1 MRAKGD
7 EMSEYGADYLRRLR
21 EAVEK
26 FEEAFDAWM
35 ATQVESNHLA
45 ARGLMPT
52 VWTKDDQDEAVVRRL
67 EVEVAECAGSA
78 GRGGAVAGA
87 YSGVQGR
94 GLIDPISN
102 W

>member
-45 ARGLMPT
+45 ARGVMPT

-67 EVEVAECAGSA
+67 ELDVAESGGSA
-78 GRGGAVAGA
+78 ARGIAVTGA
-87 YSGVQGR
+87 YSGGK
-94 GLIDPISN
+94 GLGLHEPVCT
-102 W
+102 